1 MEDVEFLNVR
11 VLSYGSENGFVLI
24 ATVFRCICLNLGKL

>member
-11 VLSYGSENGFVLI
+11 VLSYSSENGFVLI